1 MNYKKLTEESREIE
15 DDYRT
20 SKKDC
25 LDSISDRHNSDLE
38 KVRKCIFNI
47 NKIQKEIDENDKLI
61 DRRLDE
67 VDSLIASLLED

>member
-1 MNYKKLTEESREIE
+1 MNYKKLAEESREVE

-25 LDSISDRHNSDLE
+25 LDSIRDRHSSDLE
-38 KVRKCIFNI
+38 RVRKCIFNI